1 MQHYP
6 LVTVVGGSGF
16 VGRHVIKALAAEGYR
31 VRVLVRDTVAAEFVK
46 TSGTPGQIAVEHA
59 DITRPATLAGKFTG
73 SDAVIN
79 LVSILAETRGQTFAA
94 INVNGAQAIAQ
105 EAKNAG
111 AKQFIQISALGVDVA
126 TDTHYGATKLA
137 GEVAVQGVFPA
148 ATIMRPSI
156 IIGPE
161 DGFFQRFAR
170 MALIAPALPL
180 IGGGTTKFQP
190 VLVTDVAAAIL
201 AALRN
206 PDAAGKTYEL
216 AGTSTYSFRELLEL
230 MGRVINR
237 RLRLVTIPRFA
248 AYAMAGAFAIT
259 PLPSPI
265 TRDQI
270 KMLAHD
276 NVASKGALTLK
287 DLGIRPAS
295 VEAALPTLLSRF
307 IKA

>member
-16 VGRHVIKALAAEGYR
+16 VGRHLIKALAAEGYR
-31 VRVLVRDTVAAEFVK
+31 IRVLVRDTVAAEFVK
-46 TSGTPGQIAVEHA
+46 TAGTPGQIAVEHA
-59 DITRPATLAGKFTG
+59 DITRPATLASKFTG
-73 SDAVIN
+73 SDTVIN
-79 LVSILAETRGQTFAA
+79 LVSILAESRSQTFTA
-94 INVNGAQAIAQ
+94 INIEGAKAIAQ

-111 AKQFIQISALGVDVA
+111 AKQFIHMSALGVDVA
-126 TDTHYGATKLA
+126 TDTHYGFTKLA
-137 GEVAVQGVFPA
+137 GEQAVREIFPN
-148 ATIMRPSI
+148 ATIFRPSI

-170 MALIAPALPL
+170 MALVAPILPL
-180 IGGGTTKFQP
+180 IGGGTTRFQP
-190 VLVTDVAAAIL
+190 VLVNDIAAAIV
-201 AALRN
+201 AALKK

-216 AGTSTYSFRELLEL
+216 AGTTTYSFRELLEL

-237 RLRLVTIPRFA
+237 RLLLITIPRFA

-259 PLPSPI
+259 PLPAPI

-276 NVASKGALTLK
+276 NVLRKGALTLS
-287 DLGIRPAS
+287 DLGIKPAS
-295 VEAALPTLLSRF
+295 VEAAMPTLLARF